1 MRGAGDSPPAVVA
14 IDGPAGVGKS
24 AVARRVAKELGL
36 PYLDTGAMYR
46 ALGWK
51 ALRKGVDPRDE
62 RAVAALAREA
72 VFELEPHAD
81 GSVTIRLDGEPV
93 EPHIRELGVSEMA
106 SRLAARP
113 AVRSRLVELQRELG
127 RTHGAVMEGRDIGTV
142 VFPDTPHKFF
152 LDASPEVRIARRSDQ
167 LRGAGREVSAEEVE
181 AELLA
186 RDRRDREREHSPL
199 SSDDSYRHVDT
210 SEIAIDE
217 VVRRLVEAVR
227 AVAGR

>member
-1 MRGAGDSPPAVVA
+1 VA

-24 AVARRVAKELGL
+24 AVARRVARELGL

-51 ALRKGVDPRDE
+51 ALQRGVDPEDAE
-62 RAVAALAREA
+62 AVAALARA
-72 VFELEPHAD
+72 ARFALEPQPD
-81 GSVTIRLDGEPV
+81 GSVAITLDGELV

-113 AVRSRLVELQRELG
+113 AVRRRLVELQRELG

-142 VFPDTPHKFF
+142 VFPETPHKFF
-152 LDASPEVRIARRSDQ
+152 LDARPDVRIARRSDQ
-167 LRGAGREVSAEEVE
+167 LRAAGREVSPREVE
-181 AELLA
+181 EELIA

-199 SSDDSYRHVDT
+199 SWDDSYRHLDT
-210 SEIAIDE
+210 SELTLDE
-217 VVRRLVEAVR
+217 VVERLVAAVR
-227 AVAGR
+227 DAGG

>member
-1 MRGAGDSPPAVVA
+1 MSAAGGAPAVVA

-24 AVARRVAKELGL
+24 AVARQVARELGL
-36 PYLDTGAMYR
+36 AYLDTGAMYR

-51 ALRKGVDPRDE
+51 ALRDGVDPHDAE
-62 RAVAALAREA
+62 AVAALAAAAR
-72 VFELEPHAD
+72 FGLDPQPD
-81 GSVTIRLDGEPV
+81 GSVAILLDGEPV

-113 AVRSRLVELQRELG
+113 AVRRRLVELQRELG

-152 LDASPEVRIARRSDQ
+152 LDARPEVRVARRRDQ
-167 LRGAGREVSAEEVE
+167 LHAAGREVSPREVE
-181 AELLA
+181 EELLA

-199 SSDDSYRHVDT
+199 SWDESYRHVDT
-210 SEIAIDE
+210 SDLSVDE
-217 VVRRLVEAVR
+217 VVRQLVAAVR
-227 AVAGR
+227 GAGG